1 MPTRA
6 EYEAAKQHQ
15 RDNPQLYAAADP
27 TAEVIANVAIINAY
41 ESGQVDDGTCWC
53 CWYVESATDVC
64 ACTHA
69 LTDHIDG
76 LCTAQPSG
84 FSA

>member
-27 TAEVIANVAIINAY
+27 TPEVIANVTIINAY
-41 ESGQVDDGTCWC
+41 ESGQVDDGTCPC
-53 CWYVESATDVC
+53 TWYSGNGVC
-64 ACTHA
+64 GCTH
-69 LTDHIDG
+69 TQEDHVDG
-76 LCTAQPSG
+76 PCTAPPVN
-84 FSA
+84 